1 MKTARLVAAFLLA
14 AIALAGCGA
23 TKSAPTAAPTT
34 MASPIATSTPVA
46 FYATQY
52 DDIATPGLA
61 AEAALEGLPASDTT
75 AQRQVLATNM
85 VTVEK
90 TADAAL
96 LRDTWPPNVAPD
108 VRALV
113 AATAPLLV
121 DLADLAAHKATLVN
135 DLATAKAAANVVHAD
150 LGLPPLS

>member
-1 MKTARLVAAFLLA
+1 
-14 AIALAGCGA
+14 
-23 TKSAPTAAPTT
+23 

-52 DDIATPGLA
+52 NDIARPGLA

-75 AQRQVLATNM
+75 AQRQVLASRM
-85 VTVEK
+85 VTVEN

-96 LRDTWPPNVAPD
+96 LRDAWPPKAEPD

-113 AATAPLLV
+113 TATGPLLI
-121 DLADLAAHKATLVN
+121 DLADLTAHKATLVN
-135 DLATAKAAANVVHAD
+135 DLAAAKAAANVVHAD